1 MKIEKIEAVAIK
13 IPLTKIFSGSTYR
26 VDSRCTV
33 ITRIHAGGLVSEVY
47 NGDDRSH
54 GAELVHLIEN
64 VLGPAIIGQDVFAWE
79 RVWETLRT
87 KAIER
92 LTNHHLAVA
101 AIACI
106 DTAVWDLFGK
116 ALNVSC
122 HKLFGGYHAD
132 LPIMAIGGYYI
143 EGRSLESFGEEMAWL
158 RDEAGMAGC
167 KFKVGGLSPEEDA
180 KRVAAARKGA
190 GPDFVIAVD
199 ANRGWNAAD
208 ATRFARLIEP
218 LNIAWFEEPCHWYD
232 DARGM
237 AHVRA
242 RTTIPINAG
251 QSEISPEGVRR
262 LLDANAVDIV
272 NFDASEGGGPTAWR
286 RAAAACALVGVKLAH
301 HEEAQ
306 IAAHMLGGVPG
317 GTFLECFADPERDP
331 LWREIYNRPPIRN
344 GRSQIPTGPG
354 FGIELNWDLVKR
366 YRMT

>member
-1 MKIEKIEAVAIK
+1 MKIEKVEAIAIR

-26 VDSRCTV
+26 VDSRCTI
-33 ITRIHAGGLVSEVY
+33 ITRIHAGGMVSEVY
-47 NGDDRSH
+47 NGDDRSN
-54 GAELVHLIEN
+54 GAEMVRLIEQ
-64 VLGPAIIGQDVFAWE
+64 VLGPAIIGQDIFGWE
-79 RVWETLRT
+79 RIWEMLVK

-92 LTNHHLAVA
+92 ISNHHLAMA

-116 ALNVSC
+116 ALGVSC

-143 EGRSLESFGEEMAWL
+143 EGRTLASFGEEMAWL

-180 KRVAAARKGA
+180 ARVAAAREGA

-208 ATRFARLIEP
+208 ATRFAKLIEP

-232 DARGM
+232 DARQM

-251 QSEISPEGVRR
+251 QSEISAEGVRR
-262 LLDANAVDIV
+262 LLEAGAVDIV

-286 RAAAACALVGVKLAH
+286 RAAAVCALMGVKLAH

-317 GTFLECFADPERDP
+317 GTFLECFADPARDP
-331 LWREIYNRPPIRN
+331 LWQEMYNRPPIKN
-344 GRSQIPTGPG
+344 GRSAIPTGPG
-354 FGIELNWDLVKR
+354 FGIEMNWELVNK
-366 YRMT
+366 YRLS